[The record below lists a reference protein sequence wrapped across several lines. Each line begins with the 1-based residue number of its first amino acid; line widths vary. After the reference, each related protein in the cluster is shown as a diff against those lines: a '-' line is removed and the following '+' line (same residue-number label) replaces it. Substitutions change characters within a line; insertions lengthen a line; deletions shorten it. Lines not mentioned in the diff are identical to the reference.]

1 MTRLYGIYNSRAART
16 YWLAEE
22 LGIALEVIP
31 VIQKNKLADPL
42 AADAPL
48 NTGTPDFLRTAPAG
62 FIPTLEDDGLVL
74 HESGAINLYLAKKHG
89 GPLAP
94 ATLAE
99 DAEMTMW
106 TLYAMTSVEPPALEI
121 TFTYRGGDQDGPVG
135 KAVIAGACE
144 KLRRPLKVLDA
155 HLAAH
160 GHLVGDRFTVADVT
174 MAECLRYA
182 EFHRAIIDEFPA
194 LAAWYDRCHAR
205 PAFAAMM
212 AKRAA
217 E

>member
-22 LGIALEVIP
+22 LGIRIEAVP
-31 VIQKNKLADPL
+31 VIQKGKLADPL
-42 AADAPL
+42 ASEAPL
-48 NTGTPDFLRTAPAG
+48 NTGSPDFLKIAPAG

-121 TFTYRGGDQDGPVG
+121 TFTFRRAEQDTPVG
-135 KAVIAGACE
+135 QAVIAGACE
-144 KLRRPLKVLDA
+144 KLRRPLQVLDG

-160 GHLVGDRFTVADVT
+160 DYLVGDRFTVADVT
-174 MAECLRYA
+174 VAECLRYA
-182 EFHRAIIDEFPA
+182 EAYRPIIDEFPA

-205 PAFAAMM
+205 PAYAAVTG
-212 AKRAA
+212 RRLA